1 KTDKRDALRLANM
14 LYTQLA
20 LGAQVADKM
29 QLIRPAAPPS
39 RAAVQ
44 LRGLTRHRY
53 ELSQEANQRRNK
65 LTAICDELFP
75 EFTQV
80 FHDPNAAS
88 ALLYREHFPTPH
100 ALATAGLPDLRTLRL
115 RSSFPSEKQFLQ
127 LQQLPCSTIGT
138 KAEDRQT

>member
-1 KTDKRDALRLANM
+1 MKTDKRDALRLANM

-29 QLIRPAAPPS
+29 QLVRSAAPPS

-88 ALLYREHFPTPH
+88 ALLYREQFPTPH
-100 ALATAGLPDLRTLRL
+100 ALATAALVMARP
-115 RSSFPSEKQFLQ
+115 SS
-127 LQQLPCSTIGT
+127 
-138 KAEDRQT
+138 